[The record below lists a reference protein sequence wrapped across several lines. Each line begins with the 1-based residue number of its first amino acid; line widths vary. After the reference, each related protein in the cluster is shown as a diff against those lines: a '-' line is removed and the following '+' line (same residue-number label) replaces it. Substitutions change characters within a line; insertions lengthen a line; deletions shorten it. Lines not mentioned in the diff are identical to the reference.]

1 VYLDVNH
8 GTYYILP
15 MSSLCFSQNYIH
27 ELRNC
32 SSKEA
37 EKERVDKEL
46 GKIRKKYTSEKTLSG
61 LLHLMN
67 VANSQLS
74 PFIPD
79 SFPSS
84 LTPCPTSSTPPPPDP
99 LPFPTD
105 YDKRKY
111 MWKLLYTRM
120 LGYDVEFGHKQAMD
134 LLASTSYPLKHVG
147 YVACSIFLTEKD
159 ELLRLVIN
167 SVRNDLISRNESFQ
181 SLALDFAA
189 NVGGE
194 EFSQLLMQDVVQVL
208 GNGATRPA
216 IRKKASLCL
225 LRLIR
230 KFPEDHEAM
239 PADVW
244 GTQLASLLEDS
255 DPGVC
260 LGLVTLLLGI
270 VSRGSYE
277 GFEPCVTPLVKIL
290 ERMRNREV
298 PQDYTYYGIAS
309 PWLQVKCLR
318 TLQYFPTPTDPHV
331 VKSLVETVKRILG
344 AGGDIIKNQNKGN
357 AIHAIVFEAVAVAV
371 ALEDHAELLPMATAI
386 LAKFLTAKEANMRY
400 VTLENMSRLAEVP
413 AVAAALIPHQQTITA
428 CLKDPDASIKR
439 QALDLLFICA
449 GSTNAVAIVGELL
462 GALSTADY
470 DSREDIV
477 LKAAV
482 LAERFL
488 PSLEWY
494 VDSMLTLM
502 DRTGDTGANDIW
514 ISVVQL
520 VTNAPSLHTYAPTR
534 VIDTMKTRPGGS
546 ESFIRAASHILGEY
560 GRFVSTT
567 TPMLEQFTLLHN
579 RFFAVG
585 PETRAMMLTA
595 YEKMT
600 IANPQN
606 DALRKQVAAVLEHHK
621 NFMDPELQQRAIEY
635 GALLNA
641 GGTIT
646 GPDIAAVALQPL
658 PKWEK
663 QGSLLLRRLAQK
675 AAEEGDEAREIPPW
689 LSQLQEEGEG
699 GEGGEQQQQQT
710 GEGGAVVAAIAAA
723 AGDGDSGSGSEPNT
737 AKRASQVPDLMDLLD
752 LRETPPTG
760 SGNMSA
766 TAAASTTSNPFVA
779 PEKQLST
786 SLSGGASS
794 PSKQSQPSSAAA
806 ATAAAATL
814 AGAGLVASSSLGKGS
829 GFIPQSP
836 ATTPSSNIEPI
847 VDLQQCARKLYL
859 SNSGVLYEDANLQV
873 GVKST
878 YTSSTGQIT
887 LFLGNKNATS
897 QLSGVVCKMMDP
909 LPAGMHMVQT
919 GGGPSPGVLTPK
931 QQVQVPFSVSLL
943 APTNGSVASPKI
955 HLAYQITGN
964 NGGGASPV
972 VVTMNQVLELP
983 VPLTKFQQDPPV
995 DIPAGIFATRWS
1007 QVPGPPFKLE
1017 AALPSSSL
1025 KRSSSEI
1032 EDILMGLNLRVV
1044 KGAEVEGPEVVCAAC
1059 VVHCGGGGGGG
1070 SQPMKQVPCMV
1081 KVERGVVGAATP
1093 DGMATEALMAVLM
1106 KVL

>member
-1 VYLDVNH
+1 
-8 GTYYILP
+8 
-15 MSSLCFSQNYIH
+15 
-27 ELRNC
+27 
-32 SSKEA
+32 
-37 EKERVDKEL
+37 
-46 GKIRKKYTSEKTLSG
+46 
-61 LLHLMN
+61 
-67 VANSQLS
+67 
-74 PFIPD
+74 
-79 SFPSS
+79 
-84 LTPCPTSSTPPPPDP
+84 
-99 LPFPTD
+99 
-105 YDKRKY
+105 

-277 GFEPCVTPLVKIL
+277 GFEPCVTPLVNIL

-344 AGGDIIKNQNKGN
+344 AGGDIIKNQNKSN

-371 ALEDHAELLPMATAI
+371 ALEDHAELLPIATAI

-449 GSTNAVAIVGELL
+449 GSSNAVAIVEELL

-520 VTNAPSLHTYAPTR
+520 VTNAPSLHTYAPKK

-546 ESFIRAASHILGEY
+546 ESFIRAACHIIGEY
-560 GRFVSTT
+560 GRFVATT
-567 TPMLEQFTLLHN
+567 TPMLEQFTLLHS

-600 IANPQN
+600 IADPQN
-606 DALRKQVAAVLEHHK
+606 DALRKQVANILDHHR

-635 GALLNA
+635 RALLNA
-641 GGTIT
+641 GETTT

-675 AAEEGDEAREIPPW
+675 AAEEGDEAREIPAW
-689 LSQLQEEGEG
+689 LSQLQEEGGG
-699 GEGGEQQQQQT
+699 GEGGGEQQQHQT
-710 GEGGAVVAAIAAA
+710 GEGGAVIGAIAAAAA
-723 AGDGDSGSGSEPNT
+723 AGDGDSGSRSQPDI
-737 AKRASQVPDLMDLLD
+737 AKRASPVPDLMDLLD
-752 LRETPPTG
+752 LHETPPTG
-760 SGNMSA
+760 SGNISA
-766 TAAASTTSNPFVA
+766 TAATSSISNPFGA
-779 PEKQLST
+779 PERQLST
-786 SLSGGASS
+786 SPSDGASS
-794 PSKQSQPSSAAA
+794 PGKQSQPSSA
-806 ATAAAATL
+806 
-814 AGAGLVASSSLGKGS
+814 LVASSSLGKGS
-829 GFIPQSP
+829 GSIPQSS
-836 ATTPSSNIEPI
+836 TTKPSSNIQPT

-859 SNSGVLYEDANLQV
+859 CNSGVLYEDANLQV

-878 YTSSTGQIT
+878 YASSTGQIT
-887 LFLGNKNATS
+887 LFLGNKHATS
-897 QLSGVVCKMMDP
+897 QLSGVLCKVMDP
-909 LPAGMHMVQT
+909 LPAGLHMVQT
-919 GGGPSPGVLTPK
+919 GPSPGVLTPK

-943 APTNGSVASPKI
+943 APTNGSAVSPKI
-955 HLAYQITGN
+955 HLAYQITIN
-964 NGGGASPV
+964 NSGGASPV

-995 DIPAGIFATRWS
+995 DIPAALFASRWS

-1017 AALPSSSL
+1017 AALASSLL

-1044 KGAEVEGPEVVCAAC
+1044 KGVQVEGPEVVCAAC
-1059 VVHCGGGGGGG
+1059 VVQCGGGGG
-1070 SQPMKQVPCMV
+1070 QPMKQVPCMV

>member
-1 VYLDVNH
+1 
-8 GTYYILP
+8 
-15 MSSLCFSQNYIH
+15 
-27 ELRNC
+27 
-32 SSKEA
+32 
-37 EKERVDKEL
+37 
-46 GKIRKKYTSEKTLSG
+46 
-61 LLHLMN
+61 
-67 VANSQLS
+67 
-74 PFIPD
+74 
-79 SFPSS
+79 
-84 LTPCPTSSTPPPPDP
+84 
-99 LPFPTD
+99 
-105 YDKRKY
+105 
-111 MWKLLYTRM
+111 M

-167 SVRNDLISRNESFQ
+167 SVRNDLISRNECFQ

-230 KFPEDHEAM
+230 KSPDDHEAM

-270 VSRGSYE
+270 VSRGTYE

-318 TLQYFPTPTDPHV
+318 TLQYFPTPTDPSV
-331 VKSLVETVKRILG
+331 VKSLVETIKRILG
-344 AGGDIIKNQNKGN
+344 AGGDVIKNQNKSN

-371 ALEDHAELLPMATAI
+371 SLVDYPELLPIATAI

-413 AVAAALIPHQQTITA
+413 AVAAALIPHQQTITS
-428 CLKDPDASIKR
+428 CLKDPDISIKR

-449 GSTNAVAIVGELL
+449 GSTNAVAVVEELL
-462 GALSTADY
+462 GALNTADY

-477 LKAAV
+477 LKTAV

-494 VDSMLTLM
+494 VDSMITLM

-520 VTNAPSLHTYAPTR
+520 VTNAPSLHNYAATR
-534 VIDTMKTRPGGS
+534 VIDVMKTRPGGS
-546 ESFIRAASHILGEY
+546 ESFVRAASHILGEY
-560 GRFVSTT
+560 GRFVATT
-567 TPMLEQFTLLHN
+567 TPMSEQFTLLHS
-579 RFFAVG
+579 RFFAVS
-585 PETRAMMLTA
+585 PETRAIMLTA

-600 IANPQN
+600 IADSQN
-606 DALRKQVAAVLEHHK
+606 AALRKQVAAVLEHHR

-635 GALLNA
+635 YSLLKA
-641 GGTIT
+641 GGTTTT
-646 GPDIAAVALQPL
+646 GTDIAAVALQPL

-663 QGSLLLRRLAQK
+663 KGSLLLRRLAQK
-675 AAEEGDEAREIPPW
+675 AAEEGDEAREIPAW
-689 LSQLQEEGEG
+689 LSQLEEEEGRGENG
-699 GEGGEQQQQQT
+699 GGGGSAQLGEGVV
-710 GEGGAVVAAIAAA
+710 GAIA
-723 AGDGDSGSGSEPNT
+723 AGDGGDGHSQPST
-737 AKRASQVPDLMDLLD
+737 AKVASQVPDLMDLLD

-760 SGNMSA
+760 SENTTAA
-766 TAAASTTSNPFVA
+766 TAAASSSSINNLFDA
-779 PEKQLST
+779 PEQQQHSM
-786 SLSGGASS
+786 SLAGGTTAGHVAASLGTNGSGTIPPSPTASS
-794 PSKQSQPSSAAA
+794 D
-806 ATAAAATL
+806 
-814 AGAGLVASSSLGKGS
+814 
-829 GFIPQSP
+829 
-836 ATTPSSNIEPI
+836 SNISPT
-847 VDLQQCARKLYL
+847 VDLQQCTKKLYM
-859 SNSGVLYEDANLQV
+859 SNSGILYEDVHLQV

-878 YTSSTGQIT
+878 YASSTGQIL
-887 LFLGNKNATS
+887 LFLGNKHATS
-897 QLSGVVCKMMDP
+897 QLSNVLCKVIDP
-909 LPAGMHMVQT
+909 LPAGLHMVQT
-919 GGGPSPGVLTPK
+919 GDWNNPGALLPK
-931 QQVQVPFSVSLL
+931 KQVQIPFSVTLL
-943 APTNGSVASPKI
+943 APTNGS
-955 HLAYQITGN
+955 
-964 NGGGASPV
+964 GASPMIHLSYQRTTNDDGGGLITSS
-972 VVTMNQVLELP
+972 VTEKMHQVLELP
-983 VPLTKFQQDPPV
+983 VPFTKFQLTDPV
-995 DIPAGIFATRWS
+995 DIPAAIFVARWT
-1007 QVPGPPFKLE
+1007 QVPGPPFLLE
-1017 AALPSSSL
+1017 AALPSSSSN
-1025 KRSSSEI
+1025 KSSSEI
-1032 EDILMGLNLRVV
+1032 EDILKGLNLKVI
-1044 KGAEVEGPEVVCAAC
+1044 KGAEVDGLEVVCAAC
-1059 VVHCGGGGGGG
+1059 VVQCGGGDSGL
-1070 SQPMKQVPCMV
+1070 PMKQVACMV

-1093 DGMATEALMAVLM
+1093 DGVATEALMALLM

>member
-1 VYLDVNH
+1 
-8 GTYYILP
+8 
-15 MSSLCFSQNYIH
+15 
-27 ELRNC
+27 
-32 SSKEA
+32 
-37 EKERVDKEL
+37 
-46 GKIRKKYTSEKTLSG
+46 
-61 LLHLMN
+61 
-67 VANSQLS
+67 
-74 PFIPD
+74 
-79 SFPSS
+79 
-84 LTPCPTSSTPPPPDP
+84 
-99 LPFPTD
+99 
-105 YDKRKY
+105 
-111 MWKLLYTRM
+111 M

-159 ELLRLVIN
+159 ELLRMVIN

-230 KFPEDHEAM
+230 KSPEDHEAM

-255 DPGVC
+255 NPGVC

-318 TLQYFPTPTDPHV
+318 TLQYFPMPTDPHV
-331 VKSLVETVKRILG
+331 VKSLVETVKRILS
-344 AGGDIIKNQNKGN
+344 AGSDIIKNQNKSN

-371 ALEDHAELLPMATAI
+371 ALEDHAELLPIVTAI

-428 CLKDPDASIKR
+428 CLKDPDVSIKR

-449 GSTNAVAIVGELL
+449 GSTNAVPIVEELL
-462 GALSTADY
+462 SALSTADY

-520 VTNAPSLHTYAPTR
+520 VTNAPSLHTYAPIR
-534 VIDTMKTRPGGS
+534 VIDTMKAKPGGS
-546 ESFIRAASHILGEY
+546 ESFIRAASHILGEF
-560 GRFVSTT
+560 GRFVATT
-567 TPMLEQFTLLHN
+567 TPMLEQFTLLQN

-600 IANPQN
+600 IADPQN
-606 DALRKQVAAVLEHHK
+606 AALRKQVTAVLEHHR

-635 GALLNA
+635 KALLNA
-641 GGTIT
+641 GGTT
-646 GPDIAAVALQPL
+646 RADIAAVALQPL

-675 AAEEGDEAREIPPW
+675 AAEEGDEAREIPAW
-689 LSQLQEEGEG
+689 LSQLQEEEG
-699 GEGGEQQQQQT
+699 GGGTDGGEQQQQQIDK
-710 GEGGAVVAAIAAA
+710 GGAVVGAIAAA
-723 AGDGDSGSGSEPNT
+723 TGDDDSGSQPTT
-737 AKRASQVPDLMDLLD
+737 ARGASQVPDLLDLLD
-752 LRETPPTG
+752 LSETPPTG
-760 SGNMSA
+760 SGHTSA
-766 TAAASTTSNPFVA
+766 TAAATSSTSNPFGA
-779 PEKQLST
+779 PEQQLTT
-786 SLSGGASS
+786 SPSDGASS
-794 PSKQSQPSSAAA
+794 PGKQSQPSPATA
-806 ATAAAATL
+806 ATAAAIL
-814 AGAGLVASSSLGKGS
+814 AGAGLVASSHGKGS
-829 GFIPQSP
+829 GSIPQSP
-836 ATTPSSNIEPI
+836 TKATATTPSLNIINPT
-847 VDLQQCARKLYL
+847 VDLQQCAKKLYL
-859 SNSGVLYEDANLQV
+859 SNSGVLYEDINLQV

-878 YTSSTGQIT
+878 YASSTGQVT
-887 LFLGNKNATS
+887 LFLGNKHATS
-897 QLSGVVCKMMDP
+897 QLCGVVCKVMDA
-909 LPAGMHMVQT
+909 LPAGLHMVQI
-919 GGGPSPGVLTPK
+919 GGPTPGVLTPK
-931 QQVQVPFSVSLL
+931 QQVQVPFSVTLL
-943 APTNGSVASPKI
+943 APTPPNGSVASPKI
-955 HLAYQITGN
+955 HLAYQITTGN
-964 NGGGASPV
+964 TTSGGSPV
-972 VVTMNQVLELP
+972 VLTMNQVLELP

-1025 KRSSSEI
+1025 KRSSGEI
-1032 EDILMGLNLRVV
+1032 EEILKGMNLRVV
-1044 KGAEVEGPEVVCAAC
+1044 KGAEVEGVEVVCAAC
-1059 VVHCGGGGGGG
+1059 VVQCGGSG
-1070 SQPMKQVPCMV
+1070 SGQPMKQVPCMV
-1081 KVERGVVGAATP
+1081 KVEKGVVGAATP

-1106 KVL
+1106 AVLE